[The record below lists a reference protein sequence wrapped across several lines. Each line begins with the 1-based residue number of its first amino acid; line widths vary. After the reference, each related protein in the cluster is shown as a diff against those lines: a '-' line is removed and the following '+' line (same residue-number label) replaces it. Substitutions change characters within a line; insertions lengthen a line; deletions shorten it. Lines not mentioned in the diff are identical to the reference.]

1 VIRQPSG
8 IAAGVNVYLQ
18 TDQSYFET
26 KNNRWEDNRY
36 TLGEPMQTQFLWNNQ
51 VIDSELWLGF
61 DHDMNGSFAELNE

>member
-36 TLGEPMQTQFLWNNQ
+36 TLGDPTNGLHFHW
-51 VIDSELWLGF
+51 F
-61 DHDMNGSFAELNE
+61 DRIITAAEWEAFGNDN